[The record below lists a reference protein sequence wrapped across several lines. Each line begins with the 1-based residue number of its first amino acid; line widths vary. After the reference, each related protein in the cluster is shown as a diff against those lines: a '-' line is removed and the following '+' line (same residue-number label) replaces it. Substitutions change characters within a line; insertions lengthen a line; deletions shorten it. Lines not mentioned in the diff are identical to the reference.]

1 MSLRCLVSIDA
12 GDAKS
17 AARLCQA
24 LLPEVASNKSR
35 AATISVENRGSRIVI
50 SITSSTIAA
59 GRALLNSY
67 IRWISISLDIISM
80 KSENY
85 G

>member
-1 MSLRCLVSIDA
+1 VSLRCRVTIDLADSEAA
-12 GDAKS
+12 G
-17 AARLCQA
+17 RLCRA
-24 LLPEVASNKSR
+24 LLPEVRSNKSK
-35 AATISVENRGSRIVI
+35 AASISLENEGSSIVI

-80 KSENY
+80 KDE
-85 G
+85 